1 MSYPMQTVTVDCGSA
16 VHLESSDPLEL
27 LVEVTA
33 VKPDGS
39 RFEPL
44 VWLATGERFASFTE
58 SVKTVSPFTTPL
70 EVVLP
75 ASNLAGWRTEAGSD
89 IDVDGG
95 NAHSHAYLFRLTV
108 SRSAGRRVVSQL
120 GPIFLPSG
128 TSPVRLADLVD
139 VPQTSGRP
147 VTLPDVWSGLIDAAL
162 ALSVTSGS
170 VVGGDLILTHGD
182 GSTSN
187 VGAVV
192 GPPNSLTVG
201 TVTHLPPASAPTTS
215 ITGTAPNQT
224 LDLGLVDGAGGA
236 VGPPNSLTIG
246 TVSQVP
252 SGGTPTASV
261 TGTAPNQTLNLGLVD
276 GSPTA
281 FELRGEGFPGTGTNA
296 TATNAASPGTYYT
309 DTLGTNGAWRWLKT
323 SAGTGNA
330 RWVVIVGDTGWR
342 NVSGAVL
349 NGWTATRLLLRRT
362 ASEVLLATVGP
373 LDATVSTASWFYE
386 VPYGFRAPS
395 PATNFAAVPT
405 FRQGTIIR
413 AGLVYTTPFMIG
425 VGGRVVAT
433 DSALYLTSPLTWSA
447 GDPWPSTLPGT
458 PA

>member
-16 VHLESSDPLEL
+16 AHLESSDPLEL

-44 VWLATGERFASFTE
+44 VWAATGERFASFTE
-58 SVKTVSPFTTPL
+58 SVKTAAPFTTPL

-89 IDVDGG
+89 IDVDAG

-128 TSPVRLADLVD
+128 ASPVRLADLVD

-162 ALSVTSGS
+162 ALSVTSGA

-187 VGAVV
+187 VGTVV
-192 GPPNSLTVG
+192 GPPNTLTVG
-201 TVTHLPPASAPTTS
+201 TVTHLPPASTPTAS

-224 LDLGLVDGAGGA
+224 LDLGLVDGAGGDQKALTDA
-236 VGPPNSLTIG
+236 VKP
-246 TVSQVP
+246 
-252 SGGTPTASV
+252 
-261 TGTAPNQTLNLGLVD
+261 
-276 GSPTA
+276 
-281 FELRGEGFPGTGTNA
+281 
-296 TATNAASPGTYYT
+296 
-309 DTLGTNGAWRWLKT
+309 
-323 SAGTGNA
+323 
-330 RWVVIVGDTGWR
+330 
-342 NVSGAVL
+342 
-349 NGWTATRLLLRRT
+349 
-362 ASEVLLATVGP
+362 
-373 LDATVSTASWFYE
+373 
-386 VPYGFRAPS
+386 
-395 PATNFAAVPT
+395 
-405 FRQGTIIR
+405 
-413 AGLVYTTPFMIG
+413 
-425 VGGRVVAT
+425 
-433 DSALYLTSPLTWSA
+433 
-447 GDPWPSTLPGT
+447 
-458 PA
+458 